1 MTKYTLAAATLI
13 ALISGIAQAE
23 QTNFDGLT
31 VSGSVL
37 RQAYS
42 DTNDDSDDN
51 TRFDGFGVQLDY
63 SINRIIGVTG
73 GYTHSSSDDLNSHGL
88 NVSAETER
96 FYSGLNLGY
105 RFEGEQWAI
114 KPFGTVGINTLKGKI
129 EATYQGT
136 SASLDDR
143 VTKPYLGAGVAAS
156 YKQMTATLE
165 TDASMLDDDILFVES
180 RLTLGY
186 RF

>member
-1 MTKYTLAAATLI
+1 MIKYTLATVTII
-13 ALISGIAQAE
+13 ALISGTAQAE

-31 VSGSVL
+31 ISGSVL

-42 DTNDDSDDN
+42 DTSDDSDDS
-51 TRFDGFGVQLDY
+51 TRFDGFGIQLDY
-63 SINRIIGVTG
+63 SINRIIGVSG
-73 GYTHSSSDDLNSHGL
+73 GYTRSSSDDFNG
-88 NVSAETER
+88 NGVSVNAETER

-114 KPFGTVGINTLKGKI
+114 KPFGVVGINTLKGRLDT
-129 EATYQGT
+129 TYQGT

-143 VTKPYLGAGVAAS
+143 ITKPYLGTGVAVS
-156 YKQMTATLE
+156 YKQIAATLE
-165 TDASMLDDDILFVES
+165 TDASLLNDDILFVES